1 MIRAAVAGLGWWGR
15 HMIETLKD
23 SDRIRVV
30 AATARR
36 PERHRDFADEAGIDL
51 VDDYEKALADSRID
65 AVILATPN
73 TQHEEQ
79 VRLAAEAGKQIFCEK
94 PLALTRGA
102 AERIVAHAAKAGIVL
117 GVGHERRFEP
127 TMEEVSRLVA
137 SGAFGTAMHI
147 EANWSHDILST
158 LDSDNWRGSVEE
170 APAGAMTG
178 MGVHMT
184 DLFLSL
190 LGPIEAVAAQ
200 SAWRVL
206 DFPTGDVIAVLFRFA
221 SGATGQFTA
230 VTKTPY
236 YCRMSVF
243 GDGMWVEARDTKHP
257 QHGGETHLISCL
269 AGGEPT
275 TQVLAGADSVR
286 ANLHE
291 WADAVEGRG
300 SYRFTDEQR
309 IGNVAVLEAVA
320 RAAKSGCWET
330 V

>member
-1 MIRAAVAGLGWWGR
+1 MINAVVVGLGWWGR
-15 HMIETLKD
+15 HIIETLKN
-23 SDRIRVV
+23 SDRIQVV
-30 AATARR
+30 GATARR
-36 PERHRDFADEAGIDL
+36 PDQHRDFTKEAGIDL
-51 VDDYEKALADSRID
+51 FDNYTAAINDPRIE

-73 TQHEEQ
+73 TQHAEQ
-79 VRLAAEAGKQIFCEK
+79 IRVAAEAGKQIFCEK
-94 PLALTRGA
+94 PLALERKA
-102 AERIVAHAAKAGIVL
+102 AEQIIAHTTKAGIIL
-117 GVGHERRFEP
+117 GIGHERRFEP
-127 TMEEVSRLVA
+127 TMEEVTRLVQ
-137 SGAFGTAMHI
+137 SEAFGTAMHI

-158 LDSDNWRGSVEE
+158 LDNDNWRGSVEE

-190 LGPIEAVAAQ
+190 FGQIEAVAAQ

-236 YCRMSVF
+236 YCRMTVF
-243 GDGMWVEARDTKHP
+243 GENMWVEARDTKHP
-257 QHGGETHLISCL
+257 QYGGETHLISCSS
-269 AGGEPT
+269 GSEPET
-275 TQVLAGADSVR
+275 RILSGTNSVK

-291 WADAVEGRG
+291 WADAVNGRT
-300 SYRFTDEQR
+300 SYRFTDEQK
-309 IGNVAVLEAVA
+309 IGNVAVLEAVS
-320 RAAKSGCWET
+320 RAAKSGAWEK

>member
-1 MIRAAVAGLGWWGR
+1 MIKAAVAGLGWWGR
-15 HMIETLKD
+15 HMINTLKD
-23 SDRIRVV
+23 SDRIGVV

-36 PERHRDFADEAGIDL
+36 PERHRDFAEEAKIEL
-51 VDDYEKALADSRID
+51 VEDYGVLVGRDDID
-65 AVILATPN
+65 AIILATPN
-73 TQHEEQ
+73 TQHEAQ
-79 VRLAAEAGKQIFCEK
+79 LKLAADAGKQVFCEK
-94 PLALTRGA
+94 PLALQRAA
-102 AERIVAHAAKAGIVL
+102 AERMVAQANKAGIVL

-127 TMEEVSRLVA
+127 TMEEVARLVA
-137 SGAFGTAMHI
+137 SPDFGAAMHI
-147 EANWSHDILST
+147 EANWSHDILAT
-158 LDSDNWRGSVEE
+158 LEADNWRGSVEE

-190 LGPIEAVAAQ
+190 FGPIEAVAAQ

-206 DFPTGDVIAVLFRFA
+206 DFPTGDVIAVLFRFE

-243 GDGMWVEARDTKHP
+243 GDKMWVEARDTKHP
-257 QHGGETHLISCL
+257 QHGGETHLITCV
-269 AGGEPT
+269 AGGEPET
-275 TQVLAGADSVR
+275 RILPGADSVK

-291 WADAVEGRG
+291 WADAVEGRS

-309 IGNVAVLEAVA
+309 IGNVAVLEAIA
-320 RAAKSGCWET
+320 RAAKSGAWEK

>member
-1 MIRAAVAGLGWWGR
+1 MINAAVAGLGWWGR
-15 HMIETLKD
+15 HIIETLRD

-36 PERHRDFADEAGIDL
+36 LDRHREFAAAAGVEL
-51 VDDYEKALADSRID
+51 MDDYAAMLAHRPVE

-79 VRLAAEAGKQIFCEK
+79 IRLAVAAGKQVFCEK
-94 PLALTRGA
+94 PLALTRRA
-102 AERIVAHAAKAGIVL
+102 AETIVGHCRKAGMIL
-117 GVGHERRFEP
+117 GIGHERRFEP
-127 TMEEVSRLVA
+127 TMEEVARLVA
-137 SGAFGTAMHI
+137 GDAFGRPMHI

-158 LDSDNWRGSVEE
+158 LDADNWRGSVEE

-184 DLFLSL
+184 DLFLAL
-190 LGPIEAVAAQ
+190 YGPIEAVAAQ

-221 SGATGQFTA
+221 SGATGQFAA

-236 YCRMSVF
+236 YCRMTAF

-257 QHGGETHLISCL
+257 QHGGETHLVTCR
-269 AGGEPT
+269 AGGDPETRILP
-275 TQVLAGADSVR
+275 GADSVK

-291 WADAVEGRG
+291 WADAVAGRAH
-300 SYRFTDEQR
+300 YRFTDAQR
-309 IGNVAVLEAVA
+309 IDNVAVLEAVA
-320 RAAKSGCWET
+320 RAAKSGRWES

>member
-1 MIRAAVAGLGWWGR
+1 MINAAVAGLGWWGR
-15 HMIETLKD
+15 HMIETLQG

-30 AATARR
+30 AATAGR
-36 PERHRDFADEAGIDL
+36 PERHRDFAEAAGIDL
-51 VDDYEKALADSRID
+51 AANFERLLADPRIE

-73 TQHEEQ
+73 TQHESQ
-79 VRLAAEAGKQIFCEK
+79 VRLATEAGKQVFCEK

-102 AERIVAHAAKAGIVL
+102 AERMVADAAKAGIVL

-127 TMEEVSRLVA
+127 TMEEVARLVG
-137 SGAFGTAMHI
+137 SEAFGTAMHI
-147 EANWSHDILST
+147 EANWSHDILAA
-158 LDSDNWRGSVEE
+158 LDADNWRGSVEE

-184 DLFLSL
+184 DLFGSL

-236 YCRMSVF
+236 YCRMTVF
-243 GDGMWVEARDTKHP
+243 GEAMWVEARDTKHP
-257 QHGGETHLISCL
+257 QHGGETHLITCV
-269 AGGEPT
+269 AGGEPET
-275 TQVLAGADSVR
+275 RVLAGANSVK

-291 WADAVEGRG
+291 WADAIEGRA

-309 IGNVAVLEAVA
+309 VGNVAVLEAVA
-320 RAAKSGCWET
+320 RAANSGRWET

>member
-1 MIRAAVAGLGWWGR
+1 MINAAVAGLGWWGR
-15 HMIETLKD
+15 HIVDTLKG
-23 SDRIRVV
+23 SDRITVV

-36 PERHRDFADEAGIDL
+36 PDRHAEFVAGAGIEL
-51 VDDYEKALADSRID
+51 LDDYAAAVADPRID

-79 VRLAAEAGKQIFCEK
+79 IRIAAEAGKQVFCEK
-94 PLALTRGA
+94 PLALTRAG
-102 AERIVAHAAKAGIVL
+102 AERIIADANKAGIVL

-127 TMEEVSRLVA
+127 TMEEVARLVA
-137 SGAFGTAMHI
+137 SDAFGTAMHI
-147 EANWSHDILST
+147 EANWSHDILSS
-158 LDSDNWRGSVEE
+158 LEADNWRGSTEE

-190 LGPIEAVAAQ
+190 FGPIEAVAAQ

-243 GDGMWVEARDTKHP
+243 GDTMWIEARDTKHP
-257 QHGGETHLISCL
+257 QHGGETHLVTCA
-269 AGGEPT
+269 AGGEPEMR
-275 TQVLAGADSVR
+275 VLPGADSVK

-291 WADAVEGRG
+291 WADAVEGRAT
-300 SYRFTDEQR
+300 YRFTDEER
-309 IGNVAVLEAVA
+309 VGNVAVLEAVA
-320 RAAKSGCWET
+320 RAARSGRWEM